1 MEIRRSNFERRRI
14 AFDASAAQFLIKA
27 KDSGVEPEALA
38 EGIAIELEHCLRRGV
53 TGIHD
58 IIVSKEEYDS
68 WHETVEILRDA
79 RFVREIREGVRR
91 LARTRKRH
99 TIDELFRD

>member
-1 MEIRRSNFERRRI
+1 MKVLPLSEVKTKLSELVDCVERR
-14 AFDASAAQFLIKA
+14 D
-27 KDSGVEPEALA
+27 EALTITRNGKA
-38 EGIAIELEHCLRRGV
+38 VA
-53 TGIHD
+53 

-79 RFVREIREGVRR
+79 QFVREIREGVRR
-91 LARTRKRH
+91 LARTRRRH

>member
-1 MEIRRSNFERRRI
+1 MKVLPLSEVKAKLSELVDSVERR
-14 AFDASAAQFLIKA
+14 D
-27 KDSGVEPEALA
+27 EALTITRNGKPVA
-38 EGIAIELEHCLRRGV
+38 
-53 TGIHD
+53 

-79 RFVREIREGVRR
+79 QFVREIREGVRR

>member
-1 MEIRRSNFERRRI
+1 MKVLPLSEVKTKLSELVDSVERR
-14 AFDASAAQFLIKA
+14 D
-27 KDSGVEPEALA
+27 EALTITRNGKA
-38 EGIAIELEHCLRRGV
+38 VA
-53 TGIHD
+53 

-79 RFVREIREGVRR
+79 QFVREIREGVRR

>member
-1 MEIRRSNFERRRI
+1 MKVLPLSEVKTKLSELVDSVERR
-14 AFDASAAQFLIKA
+14 D
-27 KDSGVEPEALA
+27 EALTITRNGKA
-38 EGIAIELEHCLRRGV
+38 VA
-53 TGIHD
+53 

-79 RFVREIREGVRR
+79 QFVREIRDGVRR